1 MKTVVSLASNSL
13 ERVAS
18 LAAERLEA
26 GGLVALPTDTVYG
39 LACLVQHGEAVD
51 RLYEVKGRHSS
62 KPIAI
67 CVAEAEE
74 VQRWAELTVEPEL
87 VADLLPGPVHIVT
100 AQN

>member
-1 MKTVVSLASNSL
+1 ML
-13 ERVAS
+13 
-18 LAAERLEA
+18 
-26 GGLVALPTDTVYG
+26 G
-39 LACLVQHGEAVD
+39 

-87 VADLLPGPVHIVT
+87 VADLLPGPVHIVI
-100 AQN
+100 QN